1 MWDFE
6 ERLNIADDVNLT
18 VFSTLIAISRGK
30 NPMVST
36 DYHNLYLLLQLISG
50 MRRKEKH
57 WTSNFFHL
65 PRTTFILKNILI
77 EVNSQIG
84 AGVGQ
89 IMKLIAITN
98 SVLCAVHWQ
107 NSKKHTAEYKF
118 MGRQD
123 MSHIIISPSFLST
136 LQFDPAKS
144 LKENPI
150 SWKPAIWK
158 GWQKNIPGPST

>member
-18 VFSTLIAISRGK
+18 VFSTSIAISRGK

-36 DYHNLYLLLQLISG
+36 EYHNLYLLLQLISG
-50 MRRKEKH
+50 MSRKEKH

-77 EVNSQIG
+77 VVNSQIG

-89 IMKLIAITN
+89 IMRLIAITT

-107 NSKKHTAEYKF
+107 NSKKHTAEYKWV
-118 MGRQD
+118 GKICRAY
-123 MSHIIISPSFLST
+123 HHLS
-136 LQFDPAKS
+136 LFFKYF
-144 LKENPI
+144 
-150 SWKPAIWK
+150 AIWSSEK
-158 GWQKNIPGPST
+158 SQRKSYKLKACNMERLAKEHTWA

>member
-1 MWDFE
+1 MLI
-6 ERLNIADDVNLT
+6 LNAKPLFQYYLQLSLRVR
-18 VFSTLIAISRGK
+18 FRGK
-30 NPMVST
+30 VEYCRWCKFNCILHINCHIKGKKS
-36 DYHNLYLLLQLISG
+36 YGKYWFHNLYLLLQLISG

-77 EVNSQIG
+77 VVNSQMG

-89 IMKLIAITN
+89 IMRLIAITT

-123 MSHIIISPSFLST
+123 MSRISS
-136 LQFDPAKS
+136 S
-144 LKENPI
+144 LPLF
-150 SWKPAIWK
+150 
-158 GWQKNIPGPST
+158 